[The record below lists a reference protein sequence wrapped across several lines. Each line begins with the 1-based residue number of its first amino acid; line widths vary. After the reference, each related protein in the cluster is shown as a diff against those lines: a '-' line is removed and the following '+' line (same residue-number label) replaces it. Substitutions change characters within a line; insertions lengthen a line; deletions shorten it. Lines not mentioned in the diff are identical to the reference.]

1 VALTANTAA
10 TGKLR
15 IDPSL
20 ARGLGYYTG
29 AIMEINVKDL
39 PGSIAGGGRYDNLIG
54 IFLGTEVPACGFS
67 VGLERILVVM
77 HERGM
82 FPASV
87 DQASVDVVVAAL
99 DDNAQQ
105 AAMETAMELRR
116 DAALRV
122 DLYPDVAKKMD
133 RIFKYVDQRKAKF
146 IAILGSDEVGAGT
159 VTVRNVA
166 MKTKEM
172 MPRADAAS
180 FIRRAV
186 RD

>member
-1 VALTANTAA
+1 
-10 TGKLR
+10 
-15 IDPSL
+15 
-20 ARGLGYYTG
+20 
-29 AIMEINVKDL
+29 L

-99 DDNAQQ
+99 DENAQQ
-105 AAMETAMELRR
+105 AAMETAGELRR
-116 DAALRV
+116 DRALRV

-146 IAILGSDEVGAGT
+146 IAILGGNEVTDGT
-159 VTVRNVA
+159 VSIRNVST
-166 MKTKEM
+166 KTGETIK
-172 MPRADAAS
+172 RADAAS
-180 FIRRAV
+180 FIQRAL
-186 RD
+186 RERE